1 MANIRKEKTPLV
13 VMTQPA
19 WLRGVSNILS
29 LYERQGVVLIGV
41 KQVIFYLPQVK
52 QMRIFT
58 YVIWSNQMGSESV

>member
-1 MANIRKEKTPLV
+1 
-13 VMTQPA
+13 
-19 WLRGVSNILS
+19 VSNILS
-29 LYERQGVVLIGV
+29 LYEHQGVVLIGV